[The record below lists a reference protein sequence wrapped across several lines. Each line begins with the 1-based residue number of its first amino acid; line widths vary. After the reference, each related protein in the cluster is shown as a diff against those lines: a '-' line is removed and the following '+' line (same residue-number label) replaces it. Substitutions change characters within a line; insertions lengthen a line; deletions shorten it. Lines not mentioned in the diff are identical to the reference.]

1 MVRFAKRAGG
11 VTVRSEWTALI
22 ARIAPAAL
30 AAALLFPL
38 LPVNAR
44 QTTGTAET
52 RNDVPDNPSEHAA
65 PVQPIPYSHQ
75 THLAFGLECKTCHRN
90 PEPGNL
96 MTFPATSTCMSCHS
110 TVATEKPSIQKLA
123 SFAKSGQPIPWVRV
137 YAIPQGVN
145 WTHRK
150 HLAAGTKCETCHGQ
164 VADLAAMSQVT
175 SVTSMGVCI
184 NCHKLH
190 NAPTVC
196 QTCHS
201 WPAD

>member
-1 MVRFAKRAGG
+1 MLKVGF
-11 VTVRSEWTALI
+11 V
-22 ARIAPAAL
+22 PAAL
-30 AAALLFPL
+30 VAALLFL
-38 LPVNAR
+38 ALSTSAR
-44 QTTGTAET
+44 QTPATAYNKT
-52 RNDVPDNPSEHAA
+52 DVPDNPSEHTA
-65 PVQPIPYSHQ
+65 PVQPIPYSHK

-110 TVATEKPSIQKLA
+110 TVATEKTSIQKLA

-137 YAIPQGVN
+137 YTVTRGVN

-150 HLAAGTKCETCHGQ
+150 HLDAGINCETCHGQ
-164 VADLAAMSQVT
+164 VAELAAMSQVT

-201 WPAD
+201 WPEN